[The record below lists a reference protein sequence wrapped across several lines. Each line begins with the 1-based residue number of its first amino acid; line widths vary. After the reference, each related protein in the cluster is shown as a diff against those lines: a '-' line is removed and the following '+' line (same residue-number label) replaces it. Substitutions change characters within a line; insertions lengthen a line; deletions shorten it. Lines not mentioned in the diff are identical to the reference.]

1 MFGHDFS
8 SEQFINNELNDYRTR
23 KLTHCLILMMI
34 IFCSACQE
42 ASVSCLSDLQCDEE
56 SVCVAGQCLGAEL
69 EDRDPELYYAEE
81 MHYRLVAECGICHAA
96 TAVSEP
102 VPPIDQINMEEYT
115 PDDPYEL
122 PRYTTELGDSGW
134 RIYIDNLTP
143 ERLRASYLE
152 TMQYIDLNAPENSL
166 LFAFGRGEVGINEYQ
181 PHPKLYTTKEE
192 LEIGQKAPIA
202 YERLLNWAR
211 LPHLDPELITYNLQ
225 NYLDGPQMVIKT
237 SCGGCHDQ
245 GGPIFGDALYL
256 RGGFAFKAIPENLS
270 DLADLT
276 ALINL
281 EEPEKSSLIRL
292 YIGEYDH
299 ILIAQTEESLEPL
312 KEVIIPWI
320 ESLR

>member
-8 SEQFINNELNDYRTR
+8 SEQFISNELNYYWIT
-23 KLTHCLILMMI
+23 KIPSCLVLVMI
-34 IFCSACQE
+34 ILNSACQE

-56 SVCVAGQCLGAEL
+56 SVCVAGQCLGPEL

-102 VPPIDQINMEEYT
+102 VLPVEQTGMEERT
-115 PDDPYEL
+115 LDDPYEL

-152 TMQYIDLNAPENSL
+152 TMQYIDLKVPENSL
-166 LFAFGRGEVGINEYQ
+166 LFAFGRGEVGINKYQ
-181 PHPKLYTTKEE
+181 SHPKLYTTKEE

-211 LPHLDPELITYNLQ
+211 LPHLDSELITYNLQ
-225 NYLDGPQMVIKT
+225 NYLDGPQMVINQR
-237 SCGGCHDQ
+237 CGGCHNQDQ
-245 GGPIFGDALYL
+245 TIFGDALYL
-256 RGGFAFKAIPENLS
+256 AGGFTFKTIPENVS

-281 EEPEKSSLIRL
+281 EEPGKSSLIRL

-299 ILIAQTEESLEPL
+299 IDIAKTEENLEPL